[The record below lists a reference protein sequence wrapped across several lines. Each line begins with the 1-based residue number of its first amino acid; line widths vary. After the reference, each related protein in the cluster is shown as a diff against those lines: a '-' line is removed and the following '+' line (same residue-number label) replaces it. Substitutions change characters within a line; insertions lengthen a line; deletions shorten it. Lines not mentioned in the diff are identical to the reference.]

1 MSRWITHAKKSVTS
15 HQYFCFMCILQC
27 SCCSVVTCTLN
38 DNYVTVERVLRE
50 DIFFIVAPLSVEN
63 DPLTRAILEMGKET
77 YKEHHGA
84 PADDDGDLC

>member
-1 MSRWITHAKKSVTS
+1 MIIMWLWKLK
-15 HQYFCFMCILQC
+15 
-27 SCCSVVTCTLN
+27 
-38 DNYVTVERVLRE
+38 E

-63 DPLTRAILEMGKET
+63 DPMTRAILEMGKET